1 MTDSNDC
8 NTVITIP
15 QTRETCWFNSILM
28 SLFYSQYSRKLLI
41 NTNSFSREK
50 NELDVILNMMI
61 SYLYKYDAN
70 ELVQVSDDSKAQI
83 FYNLYDPTYILKLLR
98 KIKYENKSGKK
109 VSILNKDEYE
119 KIIVKEFGNNAISI
133 LPRLIDYMSK
143 KSIIVNYFDNKFFL
157 HKRQYEKKVEY
168 DNYQT
173 ASCPSYEEYRDF
185 INEQYIPDYILINV
199 IDPVNNPF
207 YDENNMQH
215 MRQLNITHDEKSSI
229 QLTCQQNKNHPFI
242 DVENYKIQESIQ
254 YRGNRYKLDSCLI
267 TNHNKT
273 PDGDGHSIVGI
284 TCNNNRYLYNGWLIK
299 DTRPQKI
306 KKSRPPP
313 PSYES
318 IVSQK
323 PPPPSYESLENKKGG
338 KFPCELMKF
347 DWLEDNIKDF
357 CLNTESCII
366 DDVKSED
373 YINNLCY
380 SFDKNDRT
388 YIYVLDNDADK
399 AQNTNIEIPDIVSDD
414 NDTNIADLTKSL
426 NEHYIYIL
434 TLINSLNVNI
444 EKYED
449 EEDKEAKQAILKNI
463 NEFIEDIEHI
473 MLIINKLDS
482 SITKYKTIKAI
493 KNIKALNNIQNISD
507 LELYANLKLH
517 TYTTKIIDNYEIIDK
532 YKH

>member
-1 MTDSNDC
+1 
-8 NTVITIP
+8 
-15 QTRETCWFNSILM
+15 
-28 SLFYSQYSRKLLI
+28 
-41 NTNSFSREK
+41 
-50 NELDVILNMMI
+50 
-61 SYLYKYDAN
+61 
-70 ELVQVSDDSKAQI
+70 
-83 FYNLYDPTYILKLLR
+83 
-98 KIKYENKSGKK
+98 
-109 VSILNKDEYE
+109 
-119 KIIVKEFGNNAISI
+119 
-133 LPRLIDYMSK
+133 
-143 KSIIVNYFDNKFFL
+143 
-157 HKRQYEKKVEY
+157 
-168 DNYQT
+168 
-173 ASCPSYEEYRDF
+173 
-185 INEQYIPDYILINV
+185 
-199 IDPVNNPF
+199 
-207 YDENNMQH
+207 
-215 MRQLNITHDEKSSI
+215 
-229 QLTCQQNKNHPFI
+229 
-242 DVENYKIQESIQ
+242 
-254 YRGNRYKLDSCLI
+254 
-267 TNHNKT
+267 
-273 PDGDGHSIVGI
+273 
-284 TCNNNRYLYNGWLIK
+284 
-299 DTRPQKI
+299 
-306 KKSRPPP
+306 
-313 PSYES
+313 
-318 IVSQK
+318 
-323 PPPPSYESLENKKGG
+323 
-338 KFPCELMKF
+338 MKF

-366 DDVKSED
+366 DDVKPKD
-373 YINNLCY
+373 KNDLCY
-380 SFDKNDRT
+380 SFNKNDRT